1 MTGPSALIEASGRCQ
16 RSLCSARGM
25 SSGGRCA
32 VSRCSR
38 WKVTFLRRA
47 CVSIMVARDN
57 LQIFEQ
63 LQPGDRVELTHE
75 VKVGFRQWTSVTQGT
90 VIRTERRR
98 HGLHH
103 DRNRDD
109 KVFSDVIVLS
119 GDDGSRTTVTLDEFT
134 ELKKLTGES
143 S

>member
-1 MTGPSALIEASGRCQ
+1 
-16 RSLCSARGM
+16 
-25 SSGGRCA
+25 
-32 VSRCSR
+32 
-38 WKVTFLRRA
+38 
-47 CVSIMVARDN
+47 MVARDN

-90 VIRTERRR
+90 VSRTERRR

-119 GDDGSRTTVTLDEFT
+119 AEDGSRTTVTLDEFT